1 MGATFKVR
9 RAPWY
14 VDLHICISTHRRVKS
29 HEDEY
34 RLKTTITRGH
44 VLSWFALR
52 RLSEYI
58 YIRVTRM
65 KISMRCGTCGQVC
78 NHHEFSRTRKSGVEW
93 DSACRQYHRSSKS
106 YTPCQELRSRNRSE
120 LPYAALF
127 PPSLSPFLPRQAK
140 HYQSITPGRP

>member
-93 DSACRQYHRSSKS
+93 DSACRQYHPVPR
-106 YTPCQELRSRNRSE
+106 TPLAE

-127 PPSLSPFLPRQAK
+127 PPRAHFCPVR
-140 HYQSITPGRP
+140 QSINRSHPDGRSDYCL